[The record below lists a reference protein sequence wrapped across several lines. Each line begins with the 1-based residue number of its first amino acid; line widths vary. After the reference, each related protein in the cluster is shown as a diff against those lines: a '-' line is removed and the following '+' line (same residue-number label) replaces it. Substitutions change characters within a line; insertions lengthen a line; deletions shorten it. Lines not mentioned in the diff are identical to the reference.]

1 MQEPSNVENGTNN
14 TVQTTTVDL
23 ETVRK
28 QLFDAVRNSPEAQ
41 QYFSEHRQDSAV
53 LARLF
58 DISLG
63 DFPDSVRM
71 KSCAYI
77 AEYSAE
83 MLQDYEED
91 LLDLQNEDW
100 EWVSDNAI
108 VALAKIKSPRGLKF
122 LVEQRIVPKLKL
134 EGEALSNHLA
144 EILAKLP

>member
-1 MQEPSNVENGTNN
+1 MQDSSNTETA
-14 TVQTTTVDL
+14 TIDI

-28 QLFDAVRNSPEAQ
+28 QLFDAVRNYPEAQ
-41 QYFSEHRQDSAV
+41 HYFAEHIDNAEV

-71 KSCAYI
+71 KSCSYI
-77 AEYSAE
+77 AEYPAE

-91 LLDLQNEDW
+91 LLDLQNEEW
-100 EWVSDNAI
+100 EWVSDHA
-108 VALAKIKSPRGLKF
+108 VTALAKIKSPRALKY

-134 EGEALSNHLA
+134 EGAALRHHLVDM
-144 EILAKLP
+144 LADLP

>member
-1 MQEPSNVENGTNN
+1 MQEPSSTEVTA
-14 TVQTTTVDL
+14 VDI

-28 QLFDAVRNSPEAQ
+28 QLFDAVRNYPEAQ
-41 QYFSEHRQDSAV
+41 QYFDEQINNPEV

-77 AEYSAE
+77 AAYPAN

-100 EWVSDNAI
+100 EWVSDHAI
-108 VALAKIKSPRGLKF
+108 TALAKIKSPRALKY
-122 LVEQRIVPKLKL
+122 LVEKRIAPKLKL
-134 EGEALSNHLA
+134 EGEALGHHLA
-144 EILAKLP
+144 ELLAETP

>member
-1 MQEPSNVENGTNN
+1 MQEPEVSENTID
-14 TVQTTTVDL
+14 TSPVDI

-28 QLFDAVRNSPEAQ
+28 QLFDSVRNYPEAQ
-41 QYFSEHRQDSAV
+41 QYFTQHMNNSEV

-77 AEYSAE
+77 AEYPAE

-91 LLDLQNEDW
+91 LLDLQNEGW

-108 VALAKIKSPRGLKF
+108 TALAKIKSPRGLKY

-134 EGEALSNHLA
+134 EGDALSHHLA
-144 EILAKLP
+144 DLLAEHS

>member
-1 MQEPSNVENGTNN
+1 MQDDTETLA
-14 TVQTTTVDL
+14 VDL

-28 QLFDAVRNSPEAQ
+28 QLFDAVRNYPEAQ
-41 QYFSEHRQDSAV
+41 HYFSQHMDNSEV

-71 KSCAYI
+71 KSCSYI
-77 AEYSAE
+77 AEYPAE
-83 MLQDYEED
+83 MLKEYEED
-91 LLDLQNEDW
+91 LLDLQNEGW
-100 EWVSDNAI
+100 EWVSDHAI
-108 VALAKIKSPRGLKF
+108 TALAKIKSPRGLKF

-144 EILAKLP
+144 EHLADLP